1 MNKVI
6 KYLLSIISKIF
17 SFSIF
22 SFIFLLLFLQFGT
35 LNLQFLDPIIK
46 SNFADKYL
54 TKIDFVN
61 NDINLK
67 FNKNNND
74 FVFAVNSRL
83 KNKLNVTEWSLL
95 LDTEIRIKVL
105 LSNLEKNVVAFKL
118 SSSEQKKIIELVILI
133 FMAV

>member
-54 TKIDFVN
+54 TSRTLYLTKLFP
-61 NDINLK
+61 LK
-67 FNKNNND
+67 QLMFLKKTVFN
-74 FVFAVNSRL
+74 
-83 KNKLNVTEWSLL
+83 
-95 LDTEIRIKVL
+95 
-105 LSNLEKNVVAFKL
+105 
-118 SSSEQKKIIELVILI
+118 
-133 FMAV
+133 

>member
-1 MNKVI
+1 MNKAI

-67 FNKNNND
+67 FDKNNND
-74 FVFAVNSRL
+74 FVFVVNSRL
-83 KNKLNVTEWSLL
+83 KNKPNVAKWSLL
-95 LDTEIRIKVL
+95 LDTEITINVL
-105 LSNLEKNVVAFKL
+105 LNNLEKNLLAFRL
-118 SSSEQKKIIELVILI
+118 SSNERKKYLVASP
-133 FMAV
+133 F

>member
-46 SNFADKYL
+46 SNFGDKY
-54 TKIDFVN
+54 
-61 NDINLK
+61 
-67 FNKNNND
+67 
-74 FVFAVNSRL
+74 
-83 KNKLNVTEWSLL
+83 
-95 LDTEIRIKVL
+95 
-105 LSNLEKNVVAFKL
+105 
-118 SSSEQKKIIELVILI
+118 
-133 FMAV
+133 